1 MVIQHPS
8 PPVSRNRLAQELPPG
23 STVEF
28 SHSFFLLQNCIFRGS
43 GGCRTAIQVCRTTF
57 HVYCMVCGIWKVIFA
72 FVSPLGSL
80 RRNQPLVPRSNI
92 AGFSTRGGGGAFSA
106 IKARS
111 QRPSTCEAH
120 SKSEFFFYKKKKH
133 HKTQP
138 HDARIHALDSFSSG
152 QLITRRLHRHGRVE
166 LRSRFLIELHSDAMS
181 PPFLPCPPATPPPPI
196 HPS

>member
-1 MVIQHPS
+1 MAVYTSVGSLGMVIQHPS

-111 QRPSTCEAH
+111 QRPSTCQAH
-120 SKSEFFFYKKKKH
+120 SMSFFFTKRKSTIKH
-133 HKTQP
+133 N
-138 HDARIHALDSFSSG
+138 RMM
-152 QLITRRLHRHGRVE
+152 RVFMHWI
-166 LRSRFLIELHSDAMS
+166 RFLRVNS
-181 PPFLPCPPATPPPPI
+181 
-196 HPS
+196 

>member
-1 MVIQHPS
+1 MCANHVAVPTGDGSAEHVKCRGRGQERRVVLVAKKQFVDPANCWNVPRPREAYPNGCLYLCRES
-8 PPVSRNRLAQELPPG
+8 GDGDLAPPPPLCLGTALRKNRPPPG

-57 HVYCMVCGIWKVIFA
+57 HVYCMVCGIWKVIFS

-111 QRPSTCEAH
+111 QRPSTC
-120 SKSEFFFYKKKKH
+120 KR
-133 HKTQP
+133 
-138 HDARIHALDSFSSG
+138 D
-152 QLITRRLHRHGRVE
+152 
-166 LRSRFLIELHSDAMS
+166 M
-181 PPFLPCPPATPPPPI
+181 
-196 HPS
+196 